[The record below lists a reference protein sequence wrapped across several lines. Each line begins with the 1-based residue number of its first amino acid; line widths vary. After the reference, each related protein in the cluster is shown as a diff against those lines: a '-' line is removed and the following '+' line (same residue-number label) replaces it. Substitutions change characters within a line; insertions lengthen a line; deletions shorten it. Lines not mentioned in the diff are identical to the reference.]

1 MEISLPGLVSRVG
14 MNSKRNTISQGEWL
28 NYSNVST
35 ISELLTSSIYISQGD
50 WLNYTTVVRVR
61 S

>member
-1 MEISLPGLVSRVG
+1 

-28 NYSNVST
+28 NYSTVST
-35 ISELLTSSIYISQGD
+35 MSELLTSSICISQGD
-50 WLNYTTVVRVR
+50 WLNHTTVVRVR

>member
-1 MEISLPGLVSRVG
+1 
-14 MNSKRNTISQGEWL
+14 MNLNRNTMSQGEWV
-28 NYSNVST
+28 NYSTVST

-50 WLNYTTVVRVR
+50 WLNYTTVARVR